1 MSGAVRQSWSGWRSF
16 AGAIAG
22 PMPNA
27 SSACGAWR
35 KPAMS
40 SGVPR
45 LTSST
50 RASMS
55 CGHGKGASITVSC
68 ISFMAAM
75 WPSWSMRSPKRVR
88 SPQRISSGRSDAKP
102 PLNTTQ
108 NGIRMQKKPTKA
120 TTTNALKIL
129 DRITGDDPALR
140 ALIEEETLHAHVARM
155 IYEARTQAG
164 LTQQELARLVGTKQP
179 VIARLEDAD
188 YDGHSLSMLQRIA
201 TALHQRLEIHLVPD
215 A

>member
-1 MSGAVRQSWSGWRSF
+1 
-16 AGAIAG
+16 
-22 PMPNA
+22 
-27 SSACGAWR
+27 
-35 KPAMS
+35 
-40 SGVPR
+40 
-45 LTSST
+45 
-50 RASMS
+50 
-55 CGHGKGASITVSC
+55 
-68 ISFMAAM
+68 
-75 WPSWSMRSPKRVR
+75 
-88 SPQRISSGRSDAKP
+88 
-102 PLNTTQ
+102 
-108 NGIRMQKKPTKA
+108 MQKKSTKA

-140 ALIEEETLHAHVARM
+140 ALIEEETLHVHVARM

-215 A
+215 AR

>member
-1 MSGAVRQSWSGWRSF
+1 
-16 AGAIAG
+16 
-22 PMPNA
+22 
-27 SSACGAWR
+27 
-35 KPAMS
+35 
-40 SGVPR
+40 
-45 LTSST
+45 
-50 RASMS
+50 
-55 CGHGKGASITVSC
+55 
-68 ISFMAAM
+68 
-75 WPSWSMRSPKRVR
+75 
-88 SPQRISSGRSDAKP
+88 
-102 PLNTTQ
+102 
-108 NGIRMQKKPTKA
+108 MQKKPTKA

-140 ALIEEETLHAHVARM
+140 ALIEEETLHSHVARM

-215 A
+215 AQ